1 MRPIVSL
8 DNVSLRYHSV
18 SGETPAV
25 SHLNLEVL
33 PGEFICIVGP
43 SGCGES
49 SILSMLAGLLS
60 PSEGSIRIDGE
71 IGYMLQKDYLLEWR
85 SIRSNAL
92 LGLEIQKK
100 LTKENIEYVDTLLEQ
115 YGLGDFKEHYP
126 YQLSGGMRQRVALI
140 RTLAVRP
147 DILLLDEPF
156 SALDYQTRLSVSD
169 EIGSIIRKE
178 GKTAILVSHDIS
190 EAISL
195 SDRVVVLS
203 GRPARLKKIYPIQLT
218 IEEYSPMKAREAPE
232 FREYFN
238 AIWKELDVHVS

>member
-1 MRPIVSL
+1 
-8 DNVSLRYHSV
+8 
-18 SGETPAV
+18 
-25 SHLNLEVL
+25 
-33 PGEFICIVGP
+33 
-43 SGCGES
+43 
-49 SILSMLAGLLS
+49 
-60 PSEGSIRIDGE
+60 
-71 IGYMLQKDYLLEWR
+71 MLQKDYLLEWR

-169 EIGSIIRKE
+169 EIEI
-178 GKTAILVSHDIS
+178 
-190 EAISL
+190 
-195 SDRVVVLS
+195 
-203 GRPARLKKIYPIQLT
+203 GRA
-218 IEEYSPMKAREAPE
+218 SCRES
-232 FREYFN
+232 
-238 AIWKELDVHVS
+238 V

>member
-1 MRPIVSL
+1 M
-8 DNVSLRYHSV
+8 
-18 SGETPAV
+18 
-25 SHLNLEVL
+25 
-33 PGEFICIVGP
+33 
-43 SGCGES
+43 
-49 SILSMLAGLLS
+49 
-60 PSEGSIRIDGE
+60 
-71 IGYMLQKDYLLEWR
+71 QKDYLLEWR